1 MNYVEGTIFTL
12 MVILHVQGPSFDM
25 SLFQIYL
32 ISPQRGNTIQAFLWM
47 SLFIKYIINQTE
59 HKLSPIHN
67 FILVGTHCLFVF
79 LFSCLFACL
88 FVCLLVFLFV
98 LCLLVW
104 LLVTLHYS
112 TYTTVQFLER
122 KPFVDPLH
130 TSEKVYQ
137 HFIL

>member
-32 ISPQRGNTIQAFLWM
+32 ISPQRGNTIQAFYWM
-47 SLFIKYIINQTE
+47 SLFIKYIFNQTE

-88 FVCLLVFLFV
+88 FVCLLVFLF
-98 LCLLVW
+98 CLFTNISYFNINNTK
-104 LLVTLHYS
+104 LLIKTRAAELQESH
-112 TYTTVQFLER
+112 
-122 KPFVDPLH
+122 PL
-130 TSEKVYQ
+130 SKDN
-137 HFIL
+137 